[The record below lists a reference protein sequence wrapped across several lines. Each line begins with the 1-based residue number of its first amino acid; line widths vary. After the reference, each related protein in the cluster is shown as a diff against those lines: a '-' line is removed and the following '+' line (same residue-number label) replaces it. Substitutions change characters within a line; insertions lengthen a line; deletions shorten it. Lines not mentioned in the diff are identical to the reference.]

1 MSDQELIALLAELRA
16 LPHETE
22 WVEFKHN
29 RAEPNDIGEYLSA
42 LANSAALHAKGAA
55 YIVWGVEDG
64 THNIVG
70 TTFKPRLAKQG
81 NEELENW
88 LLRLLSPRIDFQI
101 SEFRVESANIVI
113 FSIQPATHTPVSFSG
128 TEYIRV
134 GSLKKKLKEYP
145 EKEGT
150 LWGVFSAT
158 PFEKGVVLTS
168 ASSDDVLNLID
179 YPVCFEL
186 LGHSLPDNRQ
196 GILQRLQQEKVIKHR
211 GDDRYDITNLGGIL
225 FAKDLN
231 QFERLSQKALRV
243 IQYKG
248 NNRIETLREQIGQRG
263 YASGFEGVIS
273 FIDNLLPQ
281 NEQIEKAFRQQESLY
296 PQLAIRELVANL
308 LVHQDFN
315 LSGTGPMVEIF
326 TDRIEFTNPGKPLI
340 ETLRFIDEPPQS
352 RNEDLADLMRRMGI
366 CERRGSGIDKVIS
379 QVELFQLPAPK
390 FSETSRHTKVTL
402 LAPKSL
408 NDMDRDDRIRACY
421 QHACLRYESNEQ
433 MTNASFRDR
442 LGVDKKNYA
451 IASRIIRDAID
462 ANLVQPVDPDTGP
475 RYMRYVP
482 FWAA

>member
-1 MSDQELIALLAELRA
+1 MLAELRA
-16 LPHETE
+16 LPQETE

-42 LANSAALHAKGAA
+42 LANSAALHGKGAA
-55 YIVWGVEDG
+55 YIVWGVEDV

-70 TTFKPRLAKQG
+70 TTFKPRLTRQG

-101 SEFRVESANIVI
+101 YEGSVESFNVVI
-113 FSIQPATHTPVSFSG
+113 FKIQPASHTPVSFSG
-128 TEYIRV
+128 VEYIRV

-145 EKEGT
+145 EKERT
-150 LWGVFSAT
+150 LWAGFAAT
-158 PFEKGVVLTS
+158 PFEKGVALTTV
-168 ASSDDVLNLID
+168 SSDDVLNLID

-186 LGHSLPDNRQ
+186 LGHALPDNRQ
-196 GILQRLQQEKVIKHR
+196 GILQRLKQEKVIRHR
-211 GDDRYDITNLGGIL
+211 AEGQYDITNLGAIL

-248 NNRIETLREQIGQRG
+248 NNRIETLREQIGKRG
-263 YASGFEGVIS
+263 YASGFEGLVS

-281 NEQIEKAFRQQESLY
+281 NEQIEKALRQKESLY

-308 LVHQDFN
+308 LVHQDFT
-315 LSGTGPMVEIF
+315 LSGTEPMVEIF
-326 TDRIEFTNPGKPLI
+326 ADRIEFTNPGKPLI
-340 ETLRFIDEPPQS
+340 EVLRFIDEPPQS

-390 FSETSRHTKVTL
+390 FSETSRHTKATL
-402 LAPKSL
+402 FAPKSL

-451 IASRIIRDAID
+451 IVSRIIRDAID
-462 ANLVQPVDPDTGP
+462 ANLVQAVDPDTGP